1 MFQTVAPESV
11 GVSSGS
17 IRAYLKFLKRSG
29 VNMHSLLM
37 MRGDKIFAEYY
48 WSPFTKD
55 FHHRMYSQ
63 TKSYVSIAIGLLEE
77 EGKLKLTDKIV
88 DHFPEKLTCETGEF
102 LKEQTVED
110 MLTMRTG
117 VELGDWWF
125 SDPDPDK
132 TRVYLRQPD
141 GVYPAGSLFAYD
153 SPGSSVLTELVDK
166 LAGKPMLE
174 YLQEKLFSPMGAFK
188 DAGMV
193 KTPNGVSWG
202 ASGLLC
208 TTRDLAAMGRL
219 LMNGGVWNGQRLM
232 NESYI
237 RRATSRIADNTMV
250 RSSNRAFQHGYG
262 YQIWKTEQDGF
273 AFSGLGGQL
282 TVALPGRDF
291 LFVCTG
297 DNQGFD
303 SATDLTVNCLF
314 QLIVDEMADAPVA
327 ADPAEVQTLA
337 AEAAGLALSHMENL
351 CPENIAGQI
360 DGKRYIC
367 RENPMGITEF
377 TFRFTDSGG
386 ELHYVNAQGKK
397 LLPFGLGKNLFC
409 KFPQLG
415 YSDGLAGVH
424 DAASDFRYD
433 AAVSAGWTEAA
444 KLTLRVQIIDKY
456 FGNMTAEFA
465 FRKDGAAVRMRKT
478 AEDFLEEYQGTLFA
492 QKAGIY
498 EG

>member
-1 MFQTVAPESV
+1 MFQTVTPEHV
-11 GVSSGS
+11 GVSTKS
-17 IRAYLKFLKRSG
+17 IRSYLKFLKRSG

-55 FHHRMYSQ
+55 FCHRMYSQ

-77 EGKLKLTDKIV
+77 EGKLKLSDRIL
-88 DHFPEKLTCETGEF
+88 DHFPEKLTGEAGAF

-117 VELGDWWF
+117 IKQSGWWF

-141 GVYPAGSLFAYD
+141 GTYPAGSLFAYD

-166 LAGKPMLE
+166 LAGKPMLT
-174 YLQEKLFSPMGAFK
+174 YLREKLFDKMGAFQT
-188 DAGMV
+188 AGMI

-219 LMNGGVWNGQRLM
+219 LMQGGIWKGQRLM
-232 NESYI
+232 NEAYI
-237 RRATSRIADNTMV
+237 RKATSRIADNTMHG
-250 RSSNRAFQHGYG
+250 SNNRVFKHGYG

-291 LFVCTG
+291 LMVCTG
-297 DNQGFD
+297 DNQGFA
-303 SATDLTVNCLF
+303 SSGDLTVNALF
-314 QLIVDEMADAPVA
+314 QLIVDEMEDTPIPGVQ
-327 ADPAEVQTLA
+327 AETEALA
-337 AEAAGLALSHMENL
+337 KETACLALSHLENQ
-351 CPENIAGQI
+351 CPENIATKLHGQ
-360 DGKRYIC
+360 RYLC

-377 TFRFTDSGG
+377 TFRFTEDGG
-386 ELHYVNAQGKK
+386 QLHYVNAQGEKI
-397 LLPFGLGKNLFC
+397 LPFGLGKNVFC

-415 YSDGLAGVH
+415 YSRELAGVH
-424 DAASDFRYD
+424 DGHSNFKYD
-433 AAVSAGWTEAA
+433 AAVSAGWMEEA
-444 KLTLRVQIIDKY
+444 KLTLWIQIIDTY

-465 FRKDGAAVRMRKT
+465 FRGNGAAVRMQKT
-478 AEDFLEEYQGTLFA
+478 AEDFLDEYQGTLYA
-492 QKAGIY
+492 EAVCNR
-498 EG
+498 